1 MATPSTP
8 GPIGAI
14 QSRRG
19 EEDHRKVIL
28 WSKRK
33 WTAVRTYPERPLAG
47 RFVAATT
54 RTEAGPLNVVGA
66 CIPWPAAHVST
77 GQKDRKRW
85 DEHVQCLGEFERVC
99 PDDPSRTIVL
109 GDFNQSIPRRRQNK
123 AAYEELRR
131 VFQPFTFRTAGW
143 IGPANSLGIDHIAHT
158 PDLIPMG
165 DIGIWPKR
173 STQGRK
179 LSDHFGVWCDFD
191 DVPVTAE

>member
-28 WSKRK
+28 WSKRR

-54 RTEAGPLNVVGA
+54 RTEAGRLNVVGV

-85 DEHVQCLGEFERVC
+85 DEHVHWLREFERVC
-99 PDDPSRTIVL
+99 PDDPRRTIVL

-143 IGPANSLGIDHIAHT
+143 IGAAECVRHRPHRPYPGLDSDGRHRDLAQTKHAGQT
-158 PDLIPMG
+158 PLRPLRRMV
-165 DIGIWPKR
+165 R
-173 STQGRK
+173 
-179 LSDHFGVWCDFD
+179 L
-191 DVPVTAE
+191 